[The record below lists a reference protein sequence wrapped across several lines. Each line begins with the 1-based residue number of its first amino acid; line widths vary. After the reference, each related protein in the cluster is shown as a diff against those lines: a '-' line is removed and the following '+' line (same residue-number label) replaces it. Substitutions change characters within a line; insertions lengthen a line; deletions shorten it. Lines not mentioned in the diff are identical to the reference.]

1 MAPTLDSGTLL
12 YVLGVG
18 FALGALAF
26 FASEVVFDLSIT
38 VTAALLFLTFL
49 AFLVV
54 GLTIERES
62 LDRVAFAIAGL
73 AYVVWLVYVASS
85 YDLNEISVFVLLV
98 ASAAFFVAFGYG
110 LRENRLTVERRT
122 AVVLLVGFAGVG
134 LLLVGADSIGTMEHS
149 ATFDNEIV
157 ISPEEEHPEEDIH
170 IIRQQIGTLTTS
182 NTALFT
188 RALDQPSISACLVGV
203 AADERSGDRSAITP
217 DQVRTS
223 YAPSRFNQPDQLGRN
238 EEFTAAIRVSF
249 EVSTEVI
256 DEGESL
262 VIERADDCSETRDEP
277 TLFVAFEDAE
287 VR

>member
-54 GLTIERES
+54 GLTLERES
-62 LDRVAFAIAGL
+62 LDRVAFAVAGL
-73 AYVVWLVYVASS
+73 AYVVWLVYVVSA
-85 YDLNEISVFVLLV
+85 YDLTEISVFVLLV
-98 ASAAFFVAFGYG
+98 ASAGFFVAFGYG

-122 AVVLLVGFAGVG
+122 AAVLLVVFAGVG

-149 ATFDNEIV
+149 ASLENEIV
-157 ISPEEEHPEEDIH
+157 VAAEEEQPEEEIH
-170 IIRQQIGTLTTS
+170 VVREQIGTLTTG

-188 RALDQPSISACLVGV
+188 RTLDQPPMSACLVGV
-203 AADERSGDRSAITP
+203 AADEHRDDRPTATP
-217 DQVRTS
+217 GQVRAS
-223 YAPSRFNQPDQLGRN
+223 YQPSSFNQPDQLGRN
-238 EEFTAAIRVSF
+238 DEFTAEIRVNF
-249 EVSTEVI
+249 EVSAAAIEA
-256 DEGESL
+256 GESIA
-262 VIERADDCSETRDEP
+262 IERGDDCSVTRDEP
-277 TLFVAFEDAE
+277 TILISFDDQTVE
-287 VR
+287 

>member
-73 AYVVWLVYVASS
+73 AYVVWLIYIASS
-85 YDLNEISVFVLLV
+85 YDLSEISVFVLLV
-98 ASAAFFVAFGYG
+98 TSAAFFVAFGYG
-110 LRENRLTVERRT
+110 LREDRLTVARRT

-134 LLLVGADSIGTMEHS
+134 FLLVGADSVGGMEYS
-149 ATFDNEIV
+149 ADFENEITV
-157 ISPEEEHPEEDIH
+157 AAAGDHPEEEIH
-170 IIRQQIGTLTTS
+170 VVRQQIGTLTTS
-182 NTALFT
+182 NAALFT
-188 RALDQPSISACLVGV
+188 RALDQPSLSACLVGV
-203 AADERSGDRSAITP
+203 ADENGGDRSAPRPEQI
-217 DQVRTS
+217 RTS
-223 YAPSRFNQPDQLGRN
+223 YEPSQFNQPDQLSRN
-238 EEFTAAIRVSF
+238 EEFTAEIHVRF
-249 EVSTEVI
+249 EVSSEVI
-256 DEGESL
+256 EEGESIA
-262 VIERADDCSETRDEP
+262 IERVDDCSKTRDEP
-277 TLFVAFEDAE
+277 TILVAFEDRTVE
-287 VR
+287 